1 MISLRSMLALGGA
14 LALVPAVLMSADY
27 ATQAADHVDPPTRTD
42 PTVDPV
48 PDLAADLAD
57 IFTFHTPTSIVIAIT
72 FAGPR
77 AAGLPPVY
85 DRDVLYGIHVS
96 NAGLKTDAEHNI
108 YIRFGYDGQAPGV
121 QITGIPGV
129 NGAIVGPVQTEL
141 RKDGVKAIAG
151 IFDDPFF
158 FDSQGLRETRATGTL
173 SIRNTRDFFAR
184 GNDTVVVL
192 EIPREP
198 LLNGGTRLD
207 MWTTAARFGGQL

>member
-1 MISLRSMLALGGA
+1 MIALRTWLTLGGA
-14 LALVPAVLMSADY
+14 LALIPAVLMSSDY
-27 ATQAADHVDPPTRTD
+27 ATRAADHLDPPARTD
-42 PTVDPV
+42 PNVDPA

-85 DRDVLYGIHVS
+85 DRDVLYGIHIS

-108 YIRFGYDGQAPGV
+108 YVRFGFDGQAPGV

-141 RKDGVKAIAG
+141 NKDGVKAIAG

-173 SIRNTRDFFAR
+173 SIRNTRDFFAK
-184 GNDTVVVL
+184 GNDTMVIL

-198 LLNGGTRLD
+198 LLNGGTKLD